1 MSKNIVFFEGPV
13 VLRLAWRVVTEEKTH
28 FPAIE
33 ANTVPI
39 GDVLR
44 VPNEFQYNDEVI
56 NEQRTITVILT
67 HTRHL
72 HLCSFC
78 TTVFCLHGKSECST
92 DADATL
98 EVLWSVEIDIF
109 AFDGTRFEVCKLGID
124 VAACFLILVASRSS
138 AVHLPDKARS
148 AVCIDFCSPCID

>member
-1 MSKNIVFFEGPV
+1 MPWKKDKRTWYEPASGIVSISG
-13 VLRLAWRVVTEEKTH
+13 LRATG
-28 FPAIE
+28 I
-33 ANTVPI
+33 
-39 GDVLR
+39 
-44 VPNEFQYNDEVI
+44 
-56 NEQRTITVILT
+56 
-67 HTRHL
+67 
-72 HLCSFC
+72 
-78 TTVFCLHGKSECST
+78 GKSECST

-148 AVCIDFCSPCID
+148 AVCIDLCSPCID